1 MKTRE
6 QKNSNERK
14 LNNTSFDVL
23 REIKL
28 IKEGS
33 LEFGLGIIKFTSV
46 LNNSDWGFKDDN
58 KYPYFHS
65 LGLSMC
71 NYNKAGS
78 IGKYQAFCLIKLS
91 SILYD
96 ARLLYENNLIDFT
109 ELYSIVARVKNDA
122 YKRFKS
128 IEKSHAKKELKN
140 KHLDSDSLV
149 LLQAKLAILENEN

>member
-1 MKTRE
+1 MKTKE

-14 LNNTSFDVL
+14 LNNTSFDAL
-23 REIKL
+23 REIKV
-28 IKEGS
+28 IKEGR
-33 LEFGLGIIKFTSV
+33 FDFGIINFTSV
-46 LNNSDWGFKDDN
+46 LHHFNWDFKDDH

-65 LGLSMC
+65 LGLSMSD
-71 NYNKAGS
+71 YNKAGS
-78 IGKYQAFCLIKLS
+78 ISKYQAFCLIKLS

-128 IEKSHAKKELKN
+128 IQKSHAKKELMNQK
-140 KHLDSDSLV
+140 LDSDSL
-149 LLQAKLAILENEN
+149 LILKAKLAILENEN